1 MADVMSQTPVDAA
14 GRLSTGRKL
23 GWGVGDFGLNIF
35 WQALNLLMLP
45 FYTDVLGLGPALAGT
60 VFFIA
65 SLFDGVADSVIGAVA
80 DRTRTRAGSYRPYLI
95 FASPLLALAFAAA
108 FWRVEGGQLTLFVYA
123 LSSQMLLRT
132 LYGLVAIPYSALS
145 ARITTDADERSQLAG
160 LRIAFAMLGGMIVTF
175 VMPTIVGNL
184 QSRLGEDSIFP
195 YMVAA
200 GVSGLIAMPFF
211 WICFASTREP
221 AALANSNPRGFRWAS
236 IGEDFQALFQ
246 VSFSN
251 GPLMRV
257 FLCMIVSSLAFTL
270 TNKCLVYYVD
280 HYLQAPELRRYI
292 LPFVLGCQLLGCPL
306 WAWLAQARSKR
317 FAWLAANA
325 MSLVAYLAFFLSD
338 SRDPAIAGALL
349 GAVAFANA
357 AYLTL
362 VWAMI
367 PDTVEYNQWKTGQRH
382 DGKIFGVAVF
392 AKRLALGLNGLLLG
406 VLLAGVGYQ
415 SGADQ
420 QTTQAVEGVKAIM
433 TLVPLVGLGLSAW
446 AIWGYR
452 LDRAFHA
459 QIKAEANIKAEA
471 AHANR
476 S

>member
-1 MADVMSQTPVDAA
+1 MAEALSLAA
-14 GRLSTGRKL
+14 RAAPGRLSVGRKL

-45 FYTDVLGLGPALAGT
+45 FYTDVLGLAPALAGT
-60 VFFIA
+60 VFFLA
-65 SLFDGVADSVIGAVA
+65 SLFDGVADSVIGAAA
-80 DRTRTRAGSYRPYLI
+80 DRTRSRFGSYRPYLI

-108 FWRVEGGQLTLFVYA
+108 FWRFEGGQLALFTYA
-123 LSSQMLLRT
+123 LASQMLLRT

-175 VMPTIVGNL
+175 LMPTLVGAL
-184 QSRLGEDSIFP
+184 QSRFGAETGCA
-195 YMVAA
+195 YMLAA
-200 GVSGLIAMPFF
+200 GVSGLVSLPFF
-211 WICFASTREP
+211 WICFLSTREP
-221 AALANSNPRGFRWAS
+221 PALANANPRGFRWAA
-236 IGEDFQALFQ
+236 IGEDLLALAQ
-246 VSFSN
+246 LARSN

-306 WAWLAQARSKR
+306 WTWLAQARSKR
-317 FAWLAANA
+317 FAWLCANA
-325 MSLVAYLAFFLSD
+325 MSLLAYLAFFLSS
-338 SRDPAIAGALL
+338 SRDPAVAAALL

-367 PDTVEYNQWKTGQRH
+367 PDTVEYNEWKTGQRH

-392 AKRLALGLNGLLLG
+392 AKRLALGFNGLLLG

-415 SGADQ
+415 AGAEVQSGA
-420 QTTQAVEGVKAIM
+420 AIEGVKAIM
-433 TLVPLVGLGLSAW
+433 TLAPLAGLGLSAW

-459 QIKAEANIKAEA
+459 KIKAEA
-471 AHANR
+471 ADAR
-476 S
+476 KP